1 MPLTSCF
8 VRRALVAPALVLIAA
23 ASQADVNSLAVSTL
37 LLQVGNMRKGVG
49 NPADGRPLTVAGTT
63 IRTSVEDDLRV
74 NGADFD
80 FRLAG
85 GNAEGG
91 VTLGRPYAS
100 AFSHVNGWPTPQAG
114 ASLMADAQ
122 GLARVNYGG
131 TVTGAAGQAGTVTI
145 RGRFGEVAVG
155 AASGLVASSGTVEE
169 LVSVGVSTPG
179 QLRCALPPCFDSE
192 RLYAELI
199 GSGSALISVE
209 YGYEL
214 SVAVQAGD
222 RLDLWLWAFA
232 RSVNGYSVFVG
243 PVPALGSG
251 AVLHAMAADSAPPL
265 ADWQMSLS
273 FSDGLGLSAGS
284 GLVAGPDGWALPLSA
299 VPEAPTWALWLAA
312 LAVLPRLT
320 RRRRAS

>member
-1 MPLTSCF
+1 
-8 VRRALVAPALVLIAA
+8 
-23 ASQADVNSLAVSTL
+23 
-37 LLQVGNMRKGVG
+37 MRKGVG

-222 RLDLWLWAFA
+222 MTRTIPTAHITRALLLRRQPARLNPNEA
-232 RSVNGYSVFVG
+232 RD
-243 PVPALGSG
+243 A
-251 AVLHAMAADSAPPL
+251 
-265 ADWQMSLS
+265 
-273 FSDGLGLSAGS
+273 SAG
-284 GLVAGPDGWALPLSA
+284 VEPTVEA
-299 VPEAPTWALWLAA
+299 VRPAP
-312 LAVLPRLT
+312 
-320 RRRRAS
+320 